1 MCLNP
6 RVCGIFRKVV
16 ILETVNKG
24 KYKLNILKFESS
36 EYSEI
41 FWNLVFQNTKF
52 QTSLEGTREF
62 ENHYLAHLLK

>member
-24 KYKLNILKFESS
+24 KYKLNILKFEYS
-36 EYSEI
+36 EYSG
-41 FWNLVFQNTKF
+41 NLIFQNTKF
-52 QTSLEGTREF
+52 QTSLEGTREL
-62 ENHYLAHLLK
+62 ENHYLHIC

>member
-24 KYKLNILKFESS
+24 KYKLYFKIPNFE
-36 EYSEI
+36 
-41 FWNLVFQNTKF
+41 LV
-52 QTSLEGTREF
+52 
-62 ENHYLAHLLK
+62 

>member
-24 KYKLNILKFESS
+24 KYKLNILKFEYS

-41 FWNLVFQNTKF
+41 WYFRIPNFKLV
-52 QTSLEGTREF
+52 
-62 ENHYLAHLLK
+62 